1 MYAGSSQK
9 KTRNLDCEKH
19 MNAETECQAST
30 QHEWQSRVEIEIFS
44 FR

>member
-1 MYAGSSQK
+1 MSSDRGQQ

-30 QHEWQSRVEIEIFS
+30 QNEWLSKVEIFFFS
-44 FR
+44 L